1 MTKYIGIVGTSDLCV
16 SLSERAAT
24 KGAEVLLYDVNDTV
38 LRRATERIHSA
49 LKIKSREGILAPD
62 EVSKII
68 ARVHPRTNIS
78 DLRTA
83 ELVIEST
90 IEDLK
95 TKANLFTHLSMN
107 AKQGAVLATTTAS
120 FSIASIAYS
129 TDRPDRVIGLHF
141 PLMVDPNAMAEMV
154 TIDPTSLQTIEKVQE
169 ILGFLNISSI
179 RVNDVPGFL
188 ANRISQ
194 AFYGESLQIIKEGTV
209 TPEQLDTIARQ
220 VGGFR
225 LGPFEYL
232 DRIGLDAA
240 LNSNLTL
247 FERTFHEPRFRP
259 DVRLSQMVESGLHG
273 KKSGERFHAY
283 VKVKKI

>member
-1 MTKYIGIVGTSDLCV
+1 MTKYIGIVGTSDLSV

-49 LKIKSREGILAPD
+49 LKLKSREGILAPE
-62 EVSKII
+62 EVSKIA
-68 ARVHPRTNIS
+68 ARLHPRTNIS

-107 AKQGAVLATTTAS
+107 AKQGAVLATTTTS
-120 FSIASIAYS
+120 LSIASIAYS

-141 PLMVDPNAMAEMV
+141 PLMIDPNVMAEIV
-154 TIDPTSLQTIEKVQE
+154 TIEPTSPQTFQKVQE
-169 ILGFLNISSI
+169 ILRFLNISSI

-194 AFYGESLQIIKEGTV
+194 AFYGESLQMLREGIATS
-209 TPEQLDTIARQ
+209 EQLDTIARQ
-220 VGGFR
+220 VGGFG
-225 LGPFEYL
+225 LGPLEYL
-232 DRIGLDAA
+232 DQIGLSEA

-247 FERTFHEPRFRP
+247 FEKTFHEPRFRP
-259 DVRLSQMVESGLHG
+259 DVKLSQMVESGLLG
-273 KKSGERFHAY
+273 KKSGEGFYTYA
-283 VKVKKI
+283 KVKKI